1 MSLEFVKPA
10 GVDDD
15 DSDFASITENISA
28 GDQYMDTREF
38 SDAESSYNSALV
50 TAFDFYGAL
59 SPVLLPIILKVVDA
73 QLADCQDEDHFAH
86 LTRSL
91 QRALAIAQLK
101 FGPESQELI
110 PIIEKMIAV
119 YDLQGA
125 HMLSA
130 ELLQRLQVLNETA
143 QG

>member
-1 MSLEFVKPA
+1 MSLEFERPA
-10 GVDDD
+10 GVDED
-15 DSDFASITENISA
+15 DSDFASILENITD
-28 GDQYMDTREF
+28 GEEHMGNRDF
-38 SDAESSYNSALV
+38 SDAESSYKSALE
-50 TAFDFYGAL
+50 TAFGFYGAL

-73 QLADCQDEDHFAH
+73 QLADCQDEDHFAD
-86 LTRSL
+86 LTRTL

-101 FGPESQELI
+101 HGPESVELI

-130 ELLQRLQVLNETA
+130 ELLQRVQVLREVKE
-143 QG
+143 